1 MDWGTIMAIVVTG
14 LVVVFTAL
22 IGLVLILY
30 FSGWLIPKFSRAG
43 KKSEEPEKKT
53 APAAPA
59 PVKAAFVPPVG
70 PGPKTEA
77 AVEDGIPAKTVAAV
91 TAAVTVALEGQGTF
105 AVKSIKR
112 SDKK

>member
-30 FSGWLIPKFSRAG
+30 FSGWLLPKFSKGG
-43 KKSEEPEKKT
+43 KKAEEPEKK
-53 APAAPA
+53 PAVAAA